1 MILGEGGE
9 GEGGQAC
16 SLNGKI
22 YCLLLMFSCTLSDV
36 CLLFKISFVE
46 LSHLFGSTWCNGNGP
61 CGLIDLIMPSYGK
74 SEICRSCLSG
84 PMSVSVLL
92 ASIHSAHHSNNNN
105 LSLIFFP
112 LQVYDYLNFGNC
124 CTTLPHVMQ
133 MHQAFFSIRRSRF
146 IL

>member
-1 MILGEGGE
+1 MVIKIVSVIHSSRCVPSLLNFFCGAQSSLWLHLVQWK
-9 GEGGQAC
+9 QA
-16 SLNGKI
+16 SW
-22 YCLLLMFSCTLSDV
+22 T
-36 CLLFKISFVE
+36 
-46 LSHLFGSTWCNGNGP
+46 
-61 CGLIDLIMPSYGK
+61 IDLIMPSYGK

-112 LQVYDYLNFGNC
+112 LQVCDYLHFGNC

-133 MHQAFFSIRRSRF
+133 THQAFFSIRHFHIPSLF
-146 IL
+146 PFWSSWK